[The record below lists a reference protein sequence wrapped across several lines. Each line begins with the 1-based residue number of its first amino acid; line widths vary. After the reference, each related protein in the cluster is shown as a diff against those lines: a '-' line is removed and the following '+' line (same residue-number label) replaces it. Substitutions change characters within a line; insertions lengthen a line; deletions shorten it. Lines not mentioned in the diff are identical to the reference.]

1 MGNQLSALDAPL
13 AARRAAAPADG
24 AAPAAREAAAAV
36 ALRGGRMLVF
46 GGGAAAAGEAGG
58 EAEAVQLDDL
68 WVLHVADG
76 RWERRTATGD
86 APSARAAAAV
96 AVAGDSVV
104 LFGGCS
110 AAEGYLADTYVLD
123 TKIWRWER
131 VRARA
136 ATPSRSRAC
145 LRRCACVCV
154 PACVGACA

>member
-1 MGNQLSALDAPL
+1 MTPPIVMRVCRMTHAANDTGQTAQIFATLADEAWQQLGSRSL
-13 AARRAAAPADG
+13 ADLTVAEIAAHVD
-24 AAPAAREAAAAV
+24 V
-36 ALRGGRMLVF
+36 
-46 GGGAAAAGEAGG
+46 EAG
-58 EAEAVQLDDL
+58 L
-68 WVLHVADG
+68 
-76 RWERRTATGD
+76 
-86 APSARAAAAV
+86 AV

-131 VRARA
+131 VRVRA

-154 PACVGACA
+154 SACVGACA